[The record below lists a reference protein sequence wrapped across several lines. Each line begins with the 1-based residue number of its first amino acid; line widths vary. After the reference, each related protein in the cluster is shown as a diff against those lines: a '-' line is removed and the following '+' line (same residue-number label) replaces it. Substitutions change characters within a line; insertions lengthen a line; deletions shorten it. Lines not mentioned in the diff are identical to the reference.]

1 METKEE
7 KIGCN
12 TLLRIEPDGSKVYAD
27 KKKFNTLD
35 EAIEACK
42 TLNSQP
48 HRISKVV
55 SYKCRHC
62 HKYHIGRNGKEI
74 SEKYRERLQSELRE
88 PTPEEV
94 EKMKIR
100 IRASDIEHA
109 NFKIVGKIDLSK
121 VPKK

>member
-1 METKEE
+1 METLEE
-7 KIGCN
+7 KVGCN
-12 TLLRIEPDGSKVYAD
+12 TLVRIEPDGTKVYTE

-35 EAIEACK
+35 EAIVECK
-42 TLNSQP
+42 KLNSLP
-48 HRISKVV
+48 HRINKVV
-55 SYKCRHC
+55 SYKCKHC

-74 SEKYRERLQSELRE
+74 SEKYRERLQSERYE
-88 PTPEEV
+88 PTPEEI

-109 NFKIVGKIDLSK
+109 TFKVVGKIDLSK